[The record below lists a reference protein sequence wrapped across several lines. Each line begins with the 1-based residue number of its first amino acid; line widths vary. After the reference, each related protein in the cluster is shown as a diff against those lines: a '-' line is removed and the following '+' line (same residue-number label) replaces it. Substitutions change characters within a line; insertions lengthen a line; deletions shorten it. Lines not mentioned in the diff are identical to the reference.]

1 MPEGFISHSFADSST
16 GFKIE
21 KTEGDITTTILFDND
36 LNVVGE
42 AIENTATGISFSETK
57 TVSADGKTYTLAGD
71 NDTGQTDKS
80 FSFVYNVADDSLVS
94 GTETIDGIT
103 YTYAAD
109 GTYVKTNTSVVS
121 ASINSILKQRN
132 LYRKCF

>member
-1 MPEGFISHSFADSST
+1 MPEGFISHSFADNST

-71 NDTGQTDKS
+71 NDTGQTDKALALYIMLRIIVW
-80 FSFVYNVADDSLVS
+80 FQAPKLL
-94 GTETIDGIT
+94 T
-103 YTYAAD
+103 
-109 GTYVKTNTSVVS
+109 
-121 ASINSILKQRN
+121 ASHTLMLQMAHM
-132 LYRKCF
+132 